1 MTDDKSLSNW
11 RTQAV
16 AERTHGALKSAA
28 TPDSLF
34 VYGPQPA
41 RPFLSRTGQKQ
52 TGAPNMQADQ
62 IMFAVS
68 GAATLG
74 WCVALSWA
82 FGL

>member
-1 MTDDKSLSNW
+1 VTDDKSLSNW
-11 RTQAV
+11 HTQAV

-34 VYGPQPA
+34 VYGPQPL
-41 RPFLSRTGQKQ
+41 FLCSVPDQ
-52 TGAPNMQADQ
+52 TIREASMQADH

>member
-1 MTDDKSLSNW
+1 MSDAARLPDQ
-11 RTQAV
+11 RAQAV
-16 AERTHGALKSAA
+16 AERTHGALKSAV

-34 VYGPQPA
+34 AYGPQPL
-41 RPFLSRTGQKQ
+41 FLCSGLDQ
-52 TGAPNMQADQ
+52 TIRGANMQADHV
-62 IMFAVS
+62 MFAVS